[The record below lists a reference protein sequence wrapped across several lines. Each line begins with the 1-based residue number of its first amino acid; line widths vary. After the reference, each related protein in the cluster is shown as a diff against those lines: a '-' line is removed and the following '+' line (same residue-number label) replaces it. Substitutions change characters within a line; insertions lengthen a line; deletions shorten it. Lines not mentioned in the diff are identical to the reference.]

1 VSELVKQEEAA
12 RTIINLMKQVGGK
25 IQKRVRLDTPDHGL
39 TFTQLF
45 VLASL
50 NRHGQMK
57 MSDLSE
63 RLGLTNSTTSGIVD
77 RLVKMGLVCRNRSEQ
92 DRRVVYV
99 ALTDVSQ
106 RFAGGIE
113 ARIDQLVLELFGSA
127 SEADLQCII
136 QGLKR
141 LDAIIDDVQTQTR
154 DQRGE

>member
-1 VSELVKQEEAA
+1 MNQLERQEDAA
-12 RTIINLMKQVGGK
+12 RAILNLMKQVGGK
-25 IQKRVRLDTPDHGL
+25 LQKRVRLDTPSQGL

-50 NRHGQMK
+50 HRHGQMR
-57 MSDLSE
+57 MRDLSE

-77 RLVKMGLVCRNRSEQ
+77 RLVKMGLVSRNRSEQ

-106 RFAGGIE
+106 RFAGDIE
-113 ARIDQLVLELFGSA
+113 TQVDQLVLELFGTA
-127 SEADLQCII
+127 SEADLHCII
-136 QGLKR
+136 EGLKK
-141 LDAIIDDVQTQTR
+141 LDAIVGDVQTQSR